1 MIMIIIVTIFQVTFM
16 SWVLDYVLY
25 LQYLFLT
32 MSHL

>member
-1 MIMIIIVTIFQVTFM
+1 MIMIIIVTIFQVIFM

>member
-1 MIMIIIVTIFQVTFM
+1 MIMIIIVTIFQVIFM
-16 SWVLDYVLY
+16 SWVLGYVLY